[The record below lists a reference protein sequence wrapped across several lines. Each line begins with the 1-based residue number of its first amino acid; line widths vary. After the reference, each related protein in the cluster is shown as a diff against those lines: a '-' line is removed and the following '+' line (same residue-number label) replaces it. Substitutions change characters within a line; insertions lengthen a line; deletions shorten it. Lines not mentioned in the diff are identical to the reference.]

1 MKKKDLYKFREKS
14 GSELKKVLRDKKLE
28 LLRVSVNIKASKE
41 KNLKK
46 AYNLKR
52 DIAQL
57 KTIKKEKELI
67 DKEKKAK
74 GKVTK
79 KK

>member
-28 LLRVSVNIKASKE
+28 LLRVSINIKASKE

>member
-1 MKKKDLYKFREKS
+1 MKRKDLFKFREKS
-14 GSELKKVLRDKKLE
+14 RSELKKVLRDKKLE

-67 DKEKKAK
+67 DKDKKAK
-74 GKVTK
+74 DKAT
-79 KK
+79 

>member
-14 GSELKKVLRDKKLE
+14 GSELKKVLQDKKLE